1 MKLLVVEDDPI
12 LQQALLRLLGHWGYA
27 AEAAASA
34 AAALAWLE
42 QEFFDLV
49 LLDLGLPDTD
59 GLALC
64 RSLRRRA
71 LHQPLVL
78 MLTARDSSASKVA
91 GLESG
96 ADDYVVKPFEPMVL
110 RARLQALLRRAH
122 RPLLNELSWGPL
134 RLRPGECS
142 ALLDGQPLE
151 LTRKEA
157 LLLEQLLRA
166 AGGCCSKT
174 ELLHGCGDGRREAG
188 EDALRAHMRNLRQK
202 LSGAGAAPNLIE
214 TVYGLGYRLNPCP
227 AA

>member
-1 MKLLVVEDDPI
+1 MKLLVVEDDPT
-12 LQQALLRLLGHWGYA
+12 LQQALLRLLGQWGYA
-27 AEAAASA
+27 VEAASTA

-42 QEFFDLV
+42 QELFDLV

-64 RSLRRRA
+64 QTLRRRR

-96 ADDYVVKPFEPMVL
+96 ADDYVVKPFEPPVL
-110 RARLQALLRRAH
+110 RAQLQALLRRAH
-122 RPLLNELSWGPL
+122 RPLMAALSGGPL
-134 RLRPGECS
+134 QLHPGDTTVLVDGRP
-142 ALLDGQPLE
+142 LQ

-166 AGGCCSKT
+166 RGGCCSKDA
-174 ELLHGCGDGRREAG
+174 LLLGCGDGRRAVG
-188 EDALRAHMRNLRQK
+188 DDALRAHMRNLRQK
-202 LSGAGAAPNLIE
+202 LSAAGCAANLIE
-214 TVYGLGYRLNPCP
+214 TVYGLGYRLNPT
-227 AA
+227 AAA